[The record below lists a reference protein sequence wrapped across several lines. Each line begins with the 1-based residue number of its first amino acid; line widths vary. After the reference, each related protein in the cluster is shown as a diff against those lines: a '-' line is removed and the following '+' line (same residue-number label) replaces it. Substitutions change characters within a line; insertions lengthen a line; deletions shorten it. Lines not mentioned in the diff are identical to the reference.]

1 MGVKVTVST
10 DVFRLWNAL
19 VYERDIIIPLNDI
32 KISDAL
38 ITDDRRKLI
47 IVFDIEPS
55 TEEER

>member
-1 MGVKVTVST
+1 VGVKVTVST

-19 VYERDIIIPLNDI
+19 VYERGIVIPLNDI
-32 KISDAL
+32 KISDAI

-47 IVFDIEPS
+47 IVFDTEPS